1 MFDRVKW
8 RRRLLGCLNDVIAV
22 KFWLHDGRAVWM
34 AVLLVNCFVLMYGLY
49 VIGRYIW
56 LVARSCLIPIF
67 FSASFLAVLY
77 WYWLG
82 NVGIP
87 Y

>member
-34 AVLLVNCFVLMYGLY
+34 AVLFVNCFVLMYGLW
-49 VIGRYIW
+49 VRVRGK
-56 LVARSCLIPIF
+56 
-67 FSASFLAVLY
+67 
-77 WYWLG
+77 G
-82 NVGIP
+82 KGKGKGKG
-87 Y
+87 